1 MKITDKFVF
10 FWNGIYS
17 QWYGAPFTIDG
28 IIFNTCEQY
37 MMYKKAMLFGDED
50 IANKIL
56 LSSQPYEQKY
66 LGKLVKGFDRTIWDQ
81 HCFSIVYEANLAKFS
96 QNNELKEELLATGDR
111 VIVEA
116 SPHDFIWGIKMG
128 DTDNNIESPE
138 QWKGL
143 NLLGF
148 TIMTVR
154 NQLKYSE

>member
-17 QWYGAPFTIDG
+17 QWYGAPFTIGG
-28 IIFNTCEQY
+28 ISFNTCEQY

-56 LSSQPYEQKY
+56 LSNRSDEQKY
-66 LGKLVKGFDRTIWDQ
+66 LGRLVKGFDRTIWDQ
-81 HCFSIVYEANLAKFS
+81 HSFSIVYEANLAKFS
-96 QNNELKEELLATGDR
+96 QNSELKEELLATGDR

-116 SPHDFIWGIKMG
+116 SPYDFIWGIKMG
-128 DTDNNIESPE
+128 DADSNIESPE
-138 QWKGL
+138 KWKGL

-154 NQLKYSE
+154 NQLK